1 MAFAEIIEETRS
13 RVERDKQSFPL
24 QQVIDDPRFD
34 STARNF
40 DEVFTPGEVN
50 VITEIKYGSPSRG
63 KIFDAEVINPVEVA
77 RAYVENGSR
86 ALSILTEP
94 TYFHGSYDYLSAAR
108 EAFPEIPIIMKDFV
122 VDPYQVHFARFIG
135 ASVVLLC
142 VRYLDEAEINDLQQ
156 LATGIGLNTL
166 VEVHDEAEL
175 EVACKIGCR
184 VMGVN
189 NRNLKTLDIDLD
201 VGRNLAPHFPKD
213 VVKICESG
221 IFNRG
226 QIDDFRKLGFDGF
239 LVGTSLMMDGRPG
252 EALSELIEG
261 QD

>member
-13 RVERDKQSFPL
+13 RVERDKNEFPL
-24 QQVIDDPRFD
+24 QQVIDEPRFE
-34 STARNF
+34 STALNF
-40 DEVFTPGEVN
+40 DKVFTPGEVN
-50 VITEIKYGSPSRG
+50 IITEIKYGSPSRG

-94 TYFHGSYDYLSAAR
+94 SYFHGSYDYLSAAR

-122 VDPYQVHFARFIG
+122 VDPYQVHFARYIG

-175 EVACKIGCR
+175 EVACRIGCR

-189 NRNLKTLDIDLD
+189 NRDLKTLDIDLG
-201 VGRNLAPHFPKD
+201 VGKNLAPHFPDD

-221 IFNRG
+221 IFNRK
-226 QIDDFRKLGFDGF
+226 QIDEFRELGFDGF

-252 EALSELIEG
+252 EALSELIQG
-261 QD
+261 

>member
-1 MAFAEIIEETRS
+1 MAFAEIIEETRA
-13 RVERDKQSFPL
+13 RVKKDQASFPL
-24 QQVIDDPRFD
+24 QQVMDEPEFEQTAASFDDAFP
-34 STARNF
+34 A
-40 DEVFTPGEVN
+40 GEVN
-50 VITEIKYGSPSRG
+50 LITEIKYGSPSRG
-63 KIFDAEVINPVEVA
+63 KIFDAEVISPVDVA

-86 ALSILTEP
+86 AISILTEP
-94 TYFHGSYDYLSAAR
+94 TYFHGSYDYLRAVRSAY
-108 EAFPEIPIIMKDFV
+108 PEIPIIMKDFV

-142 VRYLDEAEINDLQQ
+142 VRYLDETEIKDLQQ
-156 LATGIGLNTL
+156 LAVSIGLNTL

-175 EVACKIGCR
+175 EVASRIGCK

-201 VGRNLAPHFPKD
+201 VGRNLAPHFPDD

-221 IFNRG
+221 IFERS
-226 QIDDFRKLGFDGF
+226 QIDDFRELGFDGF

-252 EALSELIEG
+252 EALQELIRG
-261 QD
+261 